1 MITINGLDYLK
12 ASAELQADFIPG
24 EILYLIIEDDTI
36 TWRKSSDNFNL
47 ELFQVGDKIK
57 DNSVAGK
64 AIKENKRFI
73 ENIPRA
79 MYGIRLKT
87 VVQPIVNSEGQAIGA
102 FSMVFPRLH
111 PIANA
116 FKDFSPLLAEMFPEG
131 SFLYVTDLNKV
142 FHRQPSKKFD
152 VPSIPIGYE
161 LNKEDIPY
169 RVLSSKKSIT
179 EELDSSRFGV
189 PVLVTCF
196 PLFDDENPDE
206 TVGTLG
212 VVIPKVVAGNLRD
225 MSENLENGVT
235 GIAAAIEELAASAT
249 TIYANEKDL
258 NNEIKQ
264 ITALSNEINTV
275 SQFIKDI
282 ADETK
287 MLGLNASI
295 EAARAGEAGR
305 GFGVV
310 AEEIRKLSE
319 ESKSTVP
326 KIQRLTEKI
335 NQTVEETSKKSQIS
349 LDSSQEQA
357 AATEEIT
364 ASIQEITTMSNE
376 LNNIALKL

>member
-1 MITINGLDYLK
+1 MFLISGLEYLK
-12 ASAELQADFIPG
+12 ASAEIQANFIPG
-24 EILYLIIEDDTI
+24 GVLYLIIEGDTI

-47 ELFQVGDKIK
+47 ELFQVGEKIK
-57 DNSVAGK
+57 DNSIAGK
-64 AIKENKRFI
+64 AIKENKSLT
-73 ENIPRA
+73 ENIPRV

-102 FSMVFPRLH
+102 FSMLFPRLH
-111 PIANA
+111 PIARA
-116 FKDFSPLLAEMFPEG
+116 FSDFSPLLAEMFPEG
-131 SFLYVTDLNKV
+131 SFLYMTDLHKV

-152 VPSIPIGYE
+152 VPDLPIGYE
-161 LNKEDIPY
+161 LNEEDIPY
-169 RVLSSKKSIT
+169 KVLRLKKSIT
-179 EELDSSRFGV
+179 EEVDSSRFGV
-189 PVLVTCF
+189 PVLVTCY
-196 PLFDDENPDE
+196 PLFDDENSDE
-206 TVGTLG
+206 TVATLG
-212 VVIPKVVAGNLRD
+212 VIIPKAIASNLRD

-235 GIAAAIEELAASAT
+235 GIAAAIEELAASAA
-249 TIYANEKDL
+249 TIYANEQDL

-287 MLGLNASI
+287 LLGLNASI
-295 EAARAGEAGR
+295 EAARAGESGR

-364 ASIQEITTMSNE
+364 ASVQEITTMSDE
-376 LNNIALKL
+376 LNNIAMKL

>member
-1 MITINGLDYLK
+1 MFSISGLEYLK
-12 ASAELQADFIPG
+12 TSAELQANFIPG
-24 EILYLIIEDDTI
+24 GVLYLIIEGDTI

-47 ELFQVGDKIK
+47 ELFQVGEKIK
-57 DNSVAGK
+57 DNSIASK
-64 AIKENKRFI
+64 AIKENKSLT
-73 ENIPRA
+73 ENIPRI

-87 VVQPIVNSEGQAIGA
+87 VVQPIVNSEGQSIGA
-102 FSMVFPRLH
+102 FSMLFPRLH
-111 PIANA
+111 PIARA
-116 FKDFSPLLAEMFPEG
+116 FSDFSPLLAEMFPEG
-131 SFLYVTDLNKV
+131 SFLYMTDLHKV

-152 VPSIPIGYE
+152 VPDLPIGYE
-161 LNKEDIPY
+161 LNEEDIPY
-169 RVLSSKKSIT
+169 KVLRTKKSIT
-179 EELDSSRFGV
+179 EEVDSSRFGV
-189 PVLVTCF
+189 PVLVTCY
-196 PLFDDENPDE
+196 PLFDDENSDE
-206 TVGTLG
+206 TVATLG
-212 VVIPKVVAGNLRD
+212 VIIPKAIASNLRD

-235 GIAAAIEELAASAT
+235 GIAAAIEELAASAA
-249 TIYANEKDL
+249 TIFANEQDL

-287 MLGLNASI
+287 LLGLNASI
-295 EAARAGEAGR
+295 EAARAGESGR

-364 ASIQEITTMSNE
+364 ASVQEITTMSDE
-376 LNNIALKL
+376 LNNIAMKL